1 MRITFVALGWEQL
14 SVSLLTALAK
24 RDGHEVSLA
33 FSPGLFHDRYNLHVP
48 FLANLFDDRNHVL
61 HTIAKQKPDVLA
73 FSAMTA
79 TYQWMLGIARDAKRM
94 DPNVKVLFG
103 GVHASAVPDRVLQQ
117 EPVDFVCVGEGD
129 LAFRFI
135 LQAIARKNFS
145 SPIPNTRYK
154 SPDGKII
161 QGSQSGFIQDLD
173 SLPGFDKSLWEEY
186 IRLGDIYFTMAS
198 RGCPFR
204 CTYCFNNFYSQLG
217 GAHKTKYVRQR
228 SAEHMLQE
236 LRHAR
241 RRYNLRLVE
250 FEDDIFTFN
259 KPWLKGFLGRY
270 KKEIGIPFQ
279 CLSHPSFMD
288 DDVIRWL
295 SEAGCRFVQMGI
307 QSADENFK
315 NRVIK
320 RYEKNRQIE
329 TVMETM
335 RKFHVELKVD
345 HMFGLPGEP
354 LAAQESARELYA
366 RTPPYRIQTFW
377 MNYFPGTEMT
387 EYALSNGLLS
397 SAEVE
402 NLKDGKQADFY
413 RDSSKMTAPRS
424 RNLYAAY
431 ETVFKLLPM
440 TPPGL
445 RKHLQARRFQKL
457 PKFLNSGI
465 SFMAD
470 IISGLWN
477 RNPDHAGYAK
487 YYLHH
492 MIRFVLLKCGRP
504 VPPATRARCEDSFP
518 GRGTASQSF
527 PERGAGQPAPSEP
540 ALVFR
545 KGNSIL

>member
-14 SVSLLTALAK
+14 SISMLTALAK
-24 RDGHEVSLA
+24 RDGHDVSLA

-48 FLANLFDDRNHVL
+48 FLAGVFNDREQVL
-61 HTIAKQKPDVLA
+61 KTIAKQKPDVLA
-73 FSAMTA
+73 FSAMTG

-94 DPNVKVLFG
+94 DPGVKVLFG

-117 EPVDFVCVGEGD
+117 EPVDYVCVGEGD

-135 LQAIARKNFS
+135 LQALAHKDFA

-154 SPDGKII
+154 SPGGTIV
-161 QGSQSGFIQDLD
+161 QGPQTGFIQDLD
-173 SLPGFDKSLWEEY
+173 SLPGFDKSLWEDY

-217 GAHKTKYVRQR
+217 GPHKTKYVRQR

-241 RRYNLRLVE
+241 RRYKLRLVE

-259 KPWLKGFLGRY
+259 KKWLKDFLAQY

-279 CLSHPSFMD
+279 CLSHSSFMD
-288 DDVIRWL
+288 GDVIRWL

-307 QSADENFK
+307 QSADEDFK
-315 NRVIK
+315 NRMIK
-320 RYEKNRQIE
+320 RYEKTRQIE

-354 LAAQESARELYA
+354 LAAQESARDLYA
-366 RTPPYRIQTFW
+366 RIPPYRIQTFW

-387 EYALSNGLLS
+387 QQALSNGLLS
-397 SAEVE
+397 PEDIE
-402 NLKDGKQADFY
+402 NLKDGNQADFY
-413 RDSSKMTAPRS
+413 RDSSKIIAPQH

-440 TPPGL
+440 VPPGL
-445 RKHLQARRFQKL
+445 RKSLLVRYFQKL
-457 PKFLNSGI
+457 PRFLNSGI

-470 IISGLWN
+470 VVSGLWKK
-477 RNPDHAGYAK
+477 NPDHIGYAK
-487 YYLHH
+487 YYIYH
-492 MIRFVLLKCGRP
+492 MTRFILLKCGRAM
-504 VPPATRARCEDSFP
+504 PPATRPRRADSFP
-518 GRGTASQSF
+518 GSGPASESC
-527 PERGAGQPAPSEP
+527 PEPAPDQPAHSEP
-540 ALVFR
+540 ALIYR
-545 KGNSIL
+545 KMS